1 MTPRLTHCP
10 AGRAGFTLFEVV
22 LAIGLSAM
30 VVYLLTT
37 AMELYL
43 VNVDASRGRVESAQL
58 ARTLLDQMAAD
69 LLAARGA
76 PPPAAGSGAGMGQSQ
91 APGATGGATG
101 GASGPAGD
109 GGGFATSGSAP
120 SGGAPPGG
128 AGGGPAA
135 NTMAPAAAGG
145 MFGNATQFRVDRA
158 AYAQWDRAVR
168 DLDPREQTSAADV
181 PMTVRY
187 FFVDADRVTAAQLAQ
202 RGVARE
208 AVAALSEGLYR
219 ETLPTAAV
227 DPAQPPLPNE
237 RNVSPWAQ
245 VELLAPEVV
254 ALELFYDNGVELLEQ
269 WDPMIDGPLP
279 AGMEIRL
286 TLAEPAFNPRRAA
299 EEQRRLDEGRYLESE
314 LVEYRRYVRLGKL
327 EPPPQ
332 ASPLLP
338 AAEQGGAMQPGG
350 RPGGAGGQ
358 RGPGGAS
365 AGGGP
370 PAGGGP

>member
-128 AGGGPAA
+128 AGGGP
-135 NTMAPAAAGG
+135 
-145 MFGNATQFRVDRA
+145 
-158 AYAQWDRAVR
+158 
-168 DLDPREQTSAADV
+168 
-181 PMTVRY
+181 
-187 FFVDADRVTAAQLAQ
+187 
-202 RGVARE
+202 
-208 AVAALSEGLYR
+208 
-219 ETLPTAAV
+219 
-227 DPAQPPLPNE
+227 
-237 RNVSPWAQ
+237 
-245 VELLAPEVV
+245 
-254 ALELFYDNGVELLEQ
+254 
-269 WDPMIDGPLP
+269 
-279 AGMEIRL
+279 
-286 TLAEPAFNPRRAA
+286 
-299 EEQRRLDEGRYLESE
+299 
-314 LVEYRRYVRLGKL
+314 
-327 EPPPQ
+327 
-332 ASPLLP
+332 
-338 AAEQGGAMQPGG
+338 
-350 RPGGAGGQ
+350 
-358 RGPGGAS
+358 
-365 AGGGP
+365 
-370 PAGGGP
+370 